1 MKTHRLYICMA
12 LLALTV
18 FIAGCATPSF
28 IKEKPAPAVPADV
41 AEQQALPPDEKIE
54 PPAPLDPFRILP
66 GPSVDHNA
74 IGCVLPLSGRFADT
88 GNKAMDAFLLSANIY
103 NPQFSSPWK
112 IIAVDSGESVD
123 TTRAAIERLATR
135 EKVMAIIAVVG
146 ATDAPGAALEAQRLE
161 VPLILITPREGVAGE
176 NEYVFQH
183 FLTPSQQAKAL
194 ARYALDAQ
202 NVAIFSILY
211 PDDDYGREMTV
222 LFQDELRKAGGR
234 IDQAVSYN
242 RSQTDFTEQINKITN
257 NRITQS
263 KIDAAKRT
271 AQSKKNPEADV
282 EEKRTIPVPF
292 EALFI
297 PDSHFRVQMIASQL
311 AFYDVTG
318 IKLLGTSLWHSPD
331 LLKNDTG
338 YLEGAVFADSFSVN
352 SFLRETNDFID
363 IYYTEYSREPGNV
376 EALAYDTMEMVLN
389 ILEGQRIQTRKEFV
403 EALLAVDRYPG
414 VTGLISFA
422 GSRTAQKTPF
432 ILQVRRG
439 KIEQVR

>member
-1 MKTHRLYICMA
+1 MKNHRLFIFIA
-12 LLALTV
+12 LFMLTV
-18 FIAGCATPSF
+18 FFTGCAKLPL
-28 IKEKPAPAVPADV
+28 IKETPAPAADIAKQPAAVPP
-41 AEQQALPPDEKIE
+41 EEKIE
-54 PPAPLDPFRILP
+54 PPAALDPFRILP
-66 GPSVDHNA
+66 GPPVDQNA
-74 IGCVLPLSGRFADT
+74 VGCVLPLSGRFADT
-88 GNKAMDAFLLSANIY
+88 GNKALDAFLLSAEIF
-103 NPQFSSPWK
+103 NPQSSSRWK
-112 IIAVDSGESVD
+112 IIAADSGESIA

-135 EKVMAIIAVVG
+135 EKVMAIIAVTG
-146 ATDAPGAALEAQRLE
+146 AAEALEAALEAQRLE
-161 VPLILITPREGVAGE
+161 VPLILITPREGVTEA
-176 NEYVFQH
+176 NDYVFQH
-183 FLTPSQQAKAL
+183 FLTPTQQVKAL
-194 ARYALDAQ
+194 ARYALDGQ

-234 IDQAVSYN
+234 IDQAVSYSK
-242 RSQTDFTEQINKITN
+242 SQTDFTEQINKITN

-263 KIDAAKRT
+263 KIDAARRM
-271 AQSKKNPEADV
+271 AQSKKDPAADLEA
-282 EEKRTIPVPF
+282 KISIPVPF

-331 LLKNDTG
+331 LLKSNAG

-352 SFLRETNDFID
+352 SFLREANDFID
-363 IYYTEYSREPGNV
+363 IYYAEYSREPGNV
-376 EALAYDTMEMVLN
+376 EALAYDTMELVLN

-414 VTGLISFA
+414 ATGLISFA
-422 GSRTAQKTPF
+422 GSRTSQKTPF

-439 KIEQVR
+439 KIEQVK